1 MRLTLLDWFVITIV
15 LVIPVLVSLWYYRR
29 ASSDLGQFF
38 LSGRDLSWW
47 LAGTSMVA
55 TTFAADTPLVVAG
68 LVAANGVSG
77 NWLWWN
83 AGLGSMLTVFFFA
96 RLWRRAGIVTDI
108 EFTELRYTGPLAAL
122 LRSFRAFYLGL
133 PLNCLIIGWV
143 SLAMSKVL
151 SIMLGWNQ
159 FTAVFVGLAATGLYS
174 SLAGLR
180 GVVITDFIQFGF
192 AMAGSVALAWFAV
205 THTDVGGVDGLITRL
220 PSSTFEL
227 VPQIGVGT
235 STSESLALPIT
246 AFMAYLGVQWWAS
259 WYPGQE
265 PGGGGYIAQR
275 MMSTRNERHSLFAML
290 WFAVAHYCI
299 RPWPWVLVALASLVL
314 YPGLTDAESGYAL
327 VMRDHLPAGWR
338 GLLVG
343 SFFAAYMSTVSTQLN
358 WGASYL
364 VNDIYLR
371 FLHREAS
378 SLELVRVSRIA
389 TLAIMALSVVL
400 TFYLENVRQAWE
412 FALESGAGVGLV
424 LILRWYWWR
433 INAASELSAL
443 LSAAIGFIGLRMFTD
458 ISFPDSLLYLVP
470 WTTACWLT
478 VTWLTPAEPM
488 SHLVAFYTKIRP
500 AGPGWAPVAAAVSG
514 EPTQPASLT
523 GMWLDW
529 VAGCIVVYG
538 ILFGVAGLLFG
549 SPTRASGA
557 IFGAL
562 LAGIWLY
569 RGLTTKA

>member
-1 MRLTLLDWFVITIV
+1 MRLTLLDWFVLIAM
-15 LVIPVLVSLWYYRR
+15 LAIPMVVSLWHYRR
-29 ASSDLGQFF
+29 AGSDLGQFF
-38 LSGRDLSWW
+38 LSGRDLPWW

-55 TTFAADTPLVVAG
+55 TTFAADTPLVVTG
-68 LVAANGVSG
+68 LVATNGISG

-108 EFTELRYTGPLAAL
+108 EFTELRYTGRLAAL
-122 LRSFRAFYLGL
+122 LRIFRAFYLGL

-143 SLAMSKVL
+143 NLAMSKVL
-151 SIMLGWNQ
+151 SITLGWDQ
-159 FTAVFVGLAATGLYS
+159 FTAVFLGLAATGLYA

-192 AMAGSVALAWFAV
+192 AMAGSVALAWFAL
-205 THTDVGGVDGLITRL
+205 THADVGGLDGLIARL

-227 VPQIGVGT
+227 LPRIAVGG
-235 STSESLALPIT
+235 SASETLALPVA

-265 PGGGGYIAQR
+265 PGGGGYVAQR
-275 MMSTRNERHSLFAML
+275 IMSTRDERHSLFAML
-290 WFAVAHYCI
+290 WFTVVHYCI

-314 YPGLTDAESGYAL
+314 YPGLVDPESGYAL
-327 VMRDHLPAGWR
+327 VMRDHLPIGWR

-343 SFFAAYMSTVSTQLN
+343 AFFAAYMSTVSTQLN

-364 VNDIYLR
+364 VNDIYSR
-371 FLHREAS
+371 FLHRAAS
-378 SLELVRVSRIA
+378 SLELVRASRIA
-389 TLAIMALSVVL
+389 TLAIMALSAVV

-443 LSAAIGFIGLRMFTD
+443 LAAAIGFVGLRVFTD
-458 ISFPDSLLYLVP
+458 IPFPDSLLYLVP

-488 SHLVAFYTKIRP
+488 SHLAAFYTKVRP
-500 AGPGWAPVAAAVSG
+500 AGPGWAPVVAVVNGGSPRP
-514 EPTQPASLT
+514 ESLT
-523 GMWLDW
+523 LMWLDW

-538 ILFGVAGLLFG
+538 MLFGVAGLLFG
-549 SPTRASGA
+549 SPARASGA
-557 IFGAL
+557 LFGAF

-569 RGLTTKA
+569 RDLTTKN